1 MHKKCPHINNIM
13 FYFTIVWANS
23 EELQTV
29 RPDINYRLSHVT
41 VSINNGQ
48 FLTKNITVR
57 EV

>member
-1 MHKKCPHINNIM
+1 MLKKCLHINNIM

>member
-1 MHKKCPHINNIM
+1 MLRKCLNINNIM

-29 RPDINYRLSHVT
+29 RPDINYSLSHVT